1 MNDQNE
7 TTASP
12 SEPKLCKMGC
22 GFFGSNATGDCCSK
36 CYNEILKKEGA
47 SASPVAAAAPTQ
59 QPTTPTTVAAV
70 TTTAAPTTTNTNTAV
85 EAPTTTT
92 TTNTVAE
99 PQKKKKKKKKISYK
113 NMMAGMMEQ
122 SGPRDTEKEK
132 EGIKKVTGG
141 GAFSKIDKI

>member
-1 MNDQNE
+1 MPRAVE
-7 TTASP
+7 CV
-12 SEPKLCKMGC
+12 EPPVL
-22 GFFGSNATGDCCSK
+22 GSNATGDCCSK

-59 QPTTPTTVAAV
+59 QPTTPSVAA
-70 TTTAAPTTTNTNTAV
+70 TTAAPTATTPVV
-85 EAPTTTT
+85 EAPTTV
-92 TTNTVAE
+92 TTNVEPTVAE

-122 SGPRDTEKEK
+122 NGPRDAEKEK

>member
-1 MNDQNE
+1 MTSTHPILLSSIHHQQ
-7 TTASP
+7 
-12 SEPKLCKMGC
+12 
-22 GFFGSNATGDCCSK
+22 GSNATGDCCSK

-47 SASPVAAAAPTQ
+47 SASPVAAPAPTQ
-59 QPTTPTTVAAV
+59 QPSTPTVAA
-70 TTTAAPTTTNTNTAV
+70 TTAAPTTTTPVV
-85 EAPTTTT
+85 EAPTTVATT
-92 TTNTVAE
+92 TAVEPTTVAE

-122 SGPRDTEKEK
+122 NGPRDAEKEK